1 MYRFDQSNCRIL
13 NSNFKLHMPFGKYST
28 SSCSSTVKYEI
39 VRPPFYTSIQRQRTC
54 QPAFEKCAKMAFRRQ
69 TLAAHAQQSSRLFS
83 SSEEDSGTS
92 VSVSS
97 SSAYTS
103 TTTTATNYEI
113 TDSGNSTM
121 KVVVRVRPENETE
134 IRSNYQPV
142 VKMLDEHV
150 LVFDPSPDNEPSFR
164 ATSELLGKRR
174 PALGK
179 KHKDLRFAFDHVFDE
194 TASQS
199 DVFEHTTESIV
210 DGVLDGINCSVF
222 AYGATG
228 K

>member
-1 MYRFDQSNCRIL
+1 M
-13 NSNFKLHMPFGKYST
+13 
-28 SSCSSTVKYEI
+28 
-39 VRPPFYTSIQRQRTC
+39 
-54 QPAFEKCAKMAFRRQ
+54 
-69 TLAAHAQQSSRLFS
+69 LAQNSSRLFS
-83 SSEEDSGTS
+83 SSEDSATT

-97 SSAYTS
+97 SSACTTS
-103 TTTTATNYEI
+103 TTTRATNYEI

-164 ATSELLGKRR
+164 DASELGKRR

-194 TASQS
+194 TASQT
-199 DVFEHTTESIV
+199 DVFQHTTESIV

-228 K
+228 KCI

>member
-1 MYRFDQSNCRIL
+1 
-13 NSNFKLHMPFGKYST
+13 
-28 SSCSSTVKYEI
+28 
-39 VRPPFYTSIQRQRTC
+39 
-54 QPAFEKCAKMAFRRQ
+54 MAFRSRQ
-69 TLAAHAQQSSRLFS
+69 ALAAQQSSRLFS
-83 SSEEDSGTS
+83 SSEDSQSATS
-92 VSVSS
+92 VSLSS
-97 SSAYTS
+97 SSAC
-103 TTTTATNYEI
+103 TTTTATASYSNYEI

-150 LVFDPSPDNEPSFR
+150 LVFDPSSDNEPSFR

-199 DVFEHTTESIV
+199 DVFQHTTESIV

-228 K
+228 ECRRERDRQRGEKASTHMHVLWKKLVSP

>member
-1 MYRFDQSNCRIL
+1 MRL
-13 NSNFKLHMPFGKYST
+13 PF
-28 SSCSSTVKYEI
+28 C
-39 VRPPFYTSIQRQRTC
+39 TSIQKLRTC
-54 QPAFEKCAKMAFRRQ
+54 KFSLEKFAKMAFRR
-69 TLAAHAQQSSRLFS
+69 TFAQSSSSLFS
-83 SSEEDSGTS
+83 SSEDSAS
-92 VSVSS
+92 VVSS
-97 SSAYTS
+97 NAC
-103 TTTTATNYEI
+103 TATATATQYKI

-121 KVVVRVRPENETE
+121 KVVVRVRPENEAE
-134 IRSNYQPV
+134 IRSNYQAV

-164 ATSELLGKRR
+164 AQSEQGRRR
-174 PALGK
+174 PALGR

-199 DVFEHTTESIV
+199 DVFQHTTESIV

-228 K
+228 KQRKLVREEEGRREREREEGVGGDGERGR

>member
-1 MYRFDQSNCRIL
+1 
-13 NSNFKLHMPFGKYST
+13 
-28 SSCSSTVKYEI
+28 
-39 VRPPFYTSIQRQRTC
+39 
-54 QPAFEKCAKMAFRRQ
+54 MAFRRQ
-69 TLAAHAQQSSRLFS
+69 TLAAQKLFS
-83 SSEEDSGTS
+83 SSEDSQSGTS
-92 VSVSS
+92 VSISS
-97 SSAYTS
+97 SSTC
-103 TTTTATNYEI
+103 TTTTATTNHSNYEI
-113 TDSGNSTM
+113 TDTGNSTM

-150 LVFDPSPDNEPSFR
+150 LVFDPSSDNEPSFR
-164 ATSELLGKRR
+164 ATSELGKRR

-199 DVFEHTTESIV
+199 DVFRHTTESIV

-228 K
+228 ECRREREREREKEGRGEREWDWEKRVHTYNFYGRCLFPPN

>member
-1 MYRFDQSNCRIL
+1 
-13 NSNFKLHMPFGKYST
+13 
-28 SSCSSTVKYEI
+28 
-39 VRPPFYTSIQRQRTC
+39 
-54 QPAFEKCAKMAFRRQ
+54 MAFRRQ
-69 TLAAHAQQSSRLFS
+69 TLGLFS
-83 SSEEDSGTS
+83 SSEDSGTS

-97 SSAYTS
+97 SSACTAP
-103 TTTTATNYEI
+103 TTARTTATNYKI

-164 ATSELLGKRR
+164 ATSELGKRR

-194 TASQS
+194 TASQT
-199 DVFEHTTESIV
+199 DVFQHTTESIV

-228 K
+228 EWRERE